1 MISAKHEIKSTLAL
15 MGKNCGDLAD
25 CAGIKREELSMYL
38 NEKRTPTP
46 EKFER
51 LRAAYKELTG
61 YTLPDLGE
69 NK

>member
-15 MGKNCGDLAD
+15 MGKNCGDLAV

-46 EKFER
+46 EKLER
-51 LRAAYKELTG
+51 LKEAYKELTG

-69 NK
+69 DK